1 MSDLNSLIKNQDLFN
16 NFKTTFLF
24 NYLKVLRESGIV
36 NMFASPPY
44 LYMGRERIYH
54 NEYNN
59 PIAEDNEKYEELLD
73 MADQAQR
80 EMVVGVMKVLE
91 SKGIEDYDVN
101 DINRYLKIYA
111 SKMFE
116 VYTFRMSHQ

>member
-1 MSDLNSLIKNQDLFN
+1 MKNDDILIKNKDLFD

-24 NYLKVLRESGIV
+24 NYLKVLRDSGIV
-36 NMFASPPY
+36 NMFGVAPY

-59 PIAEDNEKYEELLD
+59 PIAEDNEKYEELLE

-80 EMVVGVMKVLE
+80 EMVVGVMKFLE
-91 SKGIEDYDVN
+91 SQGKEDYDVN
-101 DINRYLKIYA
+101 DINRHIKKFA
-111 SKMFE
+111 RKMME
-116 VYTFRMSHQ
+116 VYMYRFRR

>member
-1 MSDLNSLIKNQDLFN
+1 MKNDDILIKNKDLFD

-24 NYLKVLRESGIV
+24 NYLKVLRDSGIV
-36 NMFASPPY
+36 NMWGAAKY

-59 PIAEDNEKYEELLD
+59 PIAEDNEKYEELLE

-91 SKGIEDYDVN
+91 SQGKEDYDVN
-101 DINRYLKIYA
+101 DINRYLKVFAGKMMELYIYR
-111 SKMFE
+111 
-116 VYTFRMSHQ
+116 FR